1 MSTLRRTRILALLAV
16 SAAGAGCARHVEET
30 AVRVAPVTRLQARQA
45 NFSQTELA
53 LIDRNCP
60 LGRPKLDPTFD
71 FGPTKFIIR
80 EGYVLQHS
88 SKDKIPIWVC
98 EGITPAQLSGSLTRA
113 DAFQADPE
121 LPTGERAELADYK
134 KSGYDRGHM
143 APAGDQTTDA
153 RLKRETFYLSNMAPQ
168 KPQLNQQIWAALEA
182 KAREWLSQRGG
193 GYIITGG
200 LFYDPDEEDP
210 AKADGLI
217 THEEIGPDKVAVP
230 THFYKVVVS
239 KDSAGRWDAIAFVM
253 ENHGYPRPFDF
264 SVFERS
270 VDWIEAHA
278 GLDFMPDLDSAE
290 EPRVE
295 GTTPALW
302 TP

>member
-1 MSTLRRTRILALLAV
+1 MNTSRSTWFLALMVV
-16 SAAGAGCARHVEET
+16 SGGIAGCARPIEQT
-30 AVRVAPVTRLQARQA
+30 AVRVAPVTRLQARQS

-53 LIDRNCP
+53 RIDRNCP
-60 LGRPKLDPTFD
+60 LGRPKLDATFD
-71 FGPTKFIIR
+71 FGPTRFVIR

-88 SKDKIPIWVC
+88 SKDKIPLWVC
-98 EGITPAQLSGSLTRA
+98 EGITPAQLSGALTRA
-113 DAFQADPE
+113 DAFQADPD
-121 LPTGERAELADYK
+121 LPAGERAELADYK

-143 APAGDQTTDA
+143 APAGDQTTDG

-182 KAREWLSQRGG
+182 KARQWLSQRGG

-200 LFYDPDEEDP
+200 LFYDPDEENP

-217 THEEIGPDKVAVP
+217 THDEIGPDKVAVP
-230 THFYKVVVS
+230 THFYKIVAS
-239 KDSAGRWDAIAFVM
+239 KDSAGRWEAIAFVM

-264 SVFERS
+264 TGFERS
-270 VDWIEAHA
+270 IDWVEAHA
-278 GLDFMPDLDSAE
+278 GIDFMPDLDAGE

-295 GTTPALW
+295 GSVPALW